1 MSKRKIIVM
10 LVLAGGYMMVL
21 GMNCLPNI
29 GGTAF
34 MDLFSPG

>member
-1 MSKRKIIVM
+1 MSKCKVMVM

-34 MDLFSPG
+34 MDLFTG